1 MALTDEMRKQIA
13 KDAGVKDPFAKGD
26 KLAAAILGEMA
37 ALGLTGGLVGAGGK
51 LVYRGIKGARAIAA
65 ARKAIAAAKKAKQT
79 SSKTGRAPV
88 KAERKPVKAER
99 KSVQTERKSVQT
111 ERKPVKAERK
121 PIKTKRQSTLSSQQA
136 SSKTKSGLTSKGKK
150 LVGAAAG
157 VAAAGAT
164 GLGITASQLRS
175 MRSEDASSKKKK
187 RQLTPEEK
195 RGLRSTSKA
204 KRKSVV
210 GVGEDGPDKTK
221 PKAKPKAKYQP
232 ANARKASSNYQPA
245 NAPKAKKERPK
256 RPKADQS
263 IPRGGKVTAKRIS
276 KSMKDRGRAFQG
288 SYDPKTEV
296 LKNVTIN
303 GKKKTMVFKKK

>member
-26 KLAAAILGEMA
+26 KMAAAILGEMA

-99 KSVQTERKSVQT
+99 KSVQTERKPVKA

-121 PIKTKRQSTLSSQQA
+121 STLSNQQA

-303 GKKKTMVFKKK
+303 GKKNTMVFKKK

>member
-26 KLAAAILGEMA
+26 KMAAAILGEMA

-99 KSVQTERKSVQT
+99 KSVQTERKPVKA

-121 PIKTKRQSTLSSQQA
+121 STLSNQQA

>member
-26 KLAAAILGEMA
+26 KMAAAILGEMA
-37 ALGLTGGLVGAGGK
+37 ALGLTGGLIGAGGK

-88 KAERKPVKAER
+88 KAERK
-99 KSVQTERKSVQT
+99 SVQTERKSVQT

-121 PIKTKRQSTLSSQQA
+121 PVKTKRQSTLSNQQA

-187 RQLTPEEK
+187 KQPTAAELRA
-195 RGLRSTSKA
+195 LRSTSKA
-204 KRKSVV
+204 KPKSVV

-221 PKAKPKAKYQP
+221 PKAKPKATYQP
-232 ANARKASSNYQPA
+232 ANAPKPSSKYQPA

-263 IPRGGKVTAKRIS
+263 TPRGGKVTAKRIN

-288 SYDPKTEV
+288 SYNPKTEV

>member
-37 ALGLTGGLVGAGGK
+37 ALGLTGGLVGLGGK

-99 KSVQTERKSVQT
+99 KSVQTERKPVKA

-121 PIKTKRQSTLSSQQA
+121 STLSNQQA

>member
-13 KDAGVKDPFAKGD
+13 KDAGVKDPFDKGD
-26 KLAAAILGEMA
+26 KMASAILQEMA

-99 KSVQTERKSVQT
+99 KSVQTERKPVKA

-121 PIKTKRQSTLSSQQA
+121 STLSNQQA

-175 MRSEDASSKKKK
+175 MRSEDASSKRKR